1 MSPFWKN
8 VEFIMD
14 SKGISFKELAFAT
27 GIPYSTITNGK
38 NRKESLPSVDKGLK
52 ISKFLQVPLEQLLG
66 EEAAALQKNSEH
78 RLTNDAKK
86 IQLHDKYAN
95 LIEALEKM
103 SGENRMAIIR
113 LAESLKF

>member
-8 VEFIMD
+8 VEFILD
-14 SKGISFKELAFAT
+14 SKGLSFKELAFGT

-38 NRKESLPSVDKGLK
+38 NRKESLPSVDKGIK
-52 ISKFLQVPLEQLLG
+52 IAKFLQTPLEQLLG
-66 EEAAALQKNSEH
+66 EEAAALQNGAKGE
-78 RLTNDAKK
+78 LQNDAKK
-86 IQLHDKYAN
+86 IQLYDKYAN
-95 LIEALEKM
+95 IIEALEKM

>member
-8 VEFIMD
+8 VEFILD
-14 SKGISFKELAFAT
+14 SKGISYKELSFGT

-66 EEAAALQKNSEH
+66 EAACSSQNISNVEQKSE
-78 RLTNDAKK
+78 TKK
-86 IQLHDKYAN
+86 IQLCEKYIN
-95 LIEALEKM
+95 LIEAMEKM
-103 SGENRMAIIR
+103 TDENRMAIIKM
-113 LAESLKF
+113 AESLKF

>member
-66 EEAAALQKNSEH
+66 EAATTLQNAPIGEQKS
-78 RLTNDAKK
+78 AAQK
-86 IQLHDKYAN
+86 IQLCEKYIN
-95 LIEALEKM
+95 LIEAMEQM
-103 SGENRMAIIR
+103 SDENRLAIIKMT
-113 LAESLKF
+113 ESLKF

>member
-8 VEFIMD
+8 VEFILD
-14 SKGISFKELAFAT
+14 SKGLSFKELAFGT

-38 NRKESLPSVDKGLK
+38 NRKESLPSVDKGIK
-52 ISKFLQVPLEQLLG
+52 IAKFLQTPLEQLLG
-66 EEAAALQKNSEH
+66 EEAAALQNDAKGE
-78 RLTNDAKK
+78 LQNDAKK
-86 IQLHDKYAN
+86 IQLYDKYAN
-95 LIEALEKM
+95 IIEALEKM

>member
-8 VEFIMD
+8 VEFILD
-14 SKGISFKELAFAT
+14 TRGSSFKELAFGT

-38 NRKESLPSVDKGLK
+38 NREESLPSVDKGLK
-52 ISKFLQVPLEQLLG
+52 IAKFLQVPLEQLLG
-66 EEAAALQKNSEH
+66 EEACSLANSP
-78 RLTNDAKK
+78 NDESVRAAKK
-86 IQLHDKYAN
+86 IQLYDKYKN

-103 SGENRMAIIR
+103 SDENRLAIIR